1 MRFSVSPIE
10 YRAMFRAI
18 AVAVSMRP
26 VFNVFPSSVTVSK
39 DAASQHPT
47 AEWRS
52 SVIRPPTLSEEAS
65 RLASAE
71 ATCEALGPRRG
82 HYLTTRPRDQLVTQ
96 SSNHQRPF
104 SAQDR

>member
-1 MRFSVSPIE
+1 MTTCTPKWSLQLVRFSVSPIG

-18 AVAVSMRP
+18 AVAVCMP
-26 VFNVFPSSVTVSK
+26 PVFPSSVTVSK

-47 AEWRS
+47 VEWRS

-71 ATCEALGPRRG
+71 ATCKAPGPWRG
-82 HYLTTRPRDQLVTQ
+82 HYLTTRP
-96 SSNHQRPF
+96 
-104 SAQDR
+104 